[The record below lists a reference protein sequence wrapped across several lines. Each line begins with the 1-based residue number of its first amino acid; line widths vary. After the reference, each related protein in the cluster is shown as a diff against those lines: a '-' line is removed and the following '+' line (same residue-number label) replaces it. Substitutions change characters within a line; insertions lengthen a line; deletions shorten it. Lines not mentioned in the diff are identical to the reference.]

1 MIEQQSAFH
10 RVNLLCQVLGVS
22 PSAYYSW
29 FKKIPSKRCQEDV
42 LLMSSIKTHFIESRQ
57 TYGVPRLQQLLRQLG
72 SCHGKERIKRLMK
85 QQGLKPKAARR
96 FKVTTDSQHKKPVAA
111 NLLSRQFNPPAAN
124 IAWASD
130 ITYIRTGEGW
140 LYLATVIDL
149 FNRKIVGWSMGT
161 RLVTQ
166 LIEDALTMAIRRN
179 NPPNGVIHHSDR
191 GSQYCSDAYQQ
202 LLKQYGFICSMSGA
216 GNCYDN
222 AVMESFYHTLKIE
235 AVYGEPFTTR
245 VEAQRSLFDYIEVF
259 YNRKRIHSTLGYQTP
274 IEFGLVA

>member
-1 MIEQQSAFH
+1 M
-10 RVNLLCQVLGVS
+10 
-22 PSAYYSW
+22 
-29 FKKIPSKRCQEDV
+29 
-42 LLMSSIKTHFIESRQ
+42 LLMSRIKTHFLESRQ
-57 TYGVPRLQQLLRQLG
+57 TTYGVPRLQQLLRQQG
-72 SCHGKERIKRLMK
+72 SCHGKERIRRLMK
-85 QQGLKPKAARR
+85 QQDLKPKAAQR
-96 FKVTTDSQHKKPVAA
+96 FKVTTDSQHKRPVAA
-111 NLLSRQFNPPAAN
+111 NLLGRQFNPPAAN
-124 IAWASD
+124 IAWAAD

-140 LYLATVIDL
+140 LYLATVNDL

-179 NPPNGVIHHSDR
+179 NPPRGVIHHSDR
-191 GSQYCSDAYQQ
+191 GSQYCSDTYQK
-202 LLKQYGFICSMSGA
+202 LLKHYGFICSMSRS

-235 AVYGEPFTTR
+235 AVYGEPFNTR
-245 VEAQRSLFDYIEVF
+245 VDAQISLFDYIEVF

>member
-29 FKKIPSKRCQEDV
+29 LKKIPSKRCQDDR
-42 LLMSSIKTHFIESRQ
+42 LLMSSIKTHFMESRQ

-72 SCHGKERIKRLMK
+72 SRHGKERIKRLMK

-96 FKVTTDSQHKKPVAA
+96 FKVTTDSQHKRPVAA
-111 NLLSRQFNPPAAN
+111 NLLGRQFNPSAAN
-124 IAWASD
+124 KAWASD

-166 LIEDALTMAIRRN
+166 LIEDALTMALRHN
-179 NPPNGVIHHSDR
+179 NPPSGVIHHSDR
-191 GSQYCSDAYQQ
+191 GSQYCSDAYQK

-235 AVYGEPFTTR
+235 AVYGEPFKTR
-245 VEAQRSLFDYIEVF
+245 VEAQLSLFDYIEVF

-274 IEFGLVA
+274 TEFGLVA